1 MRVLA
6 PLVGMCTSVMLLV
19 SLAPPALADEIV
31 VDDASV
37 GVVIKGEW
45 AQSASTA
52 GFLGSGY
59 RYRSAGDG
67 SGTVTWPLP
76 ASAVA
81 GTYEVSARWT
91 SGPNR
96 ASNAPYVVTHAAGST
111 SVSVDQRT
119 NGGEWQSLGTFSFRP
134 GSDEHVTLSD
144 KADGIVIADAVRWVA
159 ATAAPGVSP
168 ASYSADARF
177 FEQTRYRID
186 RDAFWD
192 FFQKRGGLRSFG
204 YPVSREFTLFG
215 CQTQLFQRLA
225 MQQCGDNGVGTLN
238 VLEDGF
244 LPYAHF
250 QGSTVPAPDPALI
263 SAAPLPSDPAWGSKA
278 IDFVRANA
286 PETFDG
292 EPVKFFSTFG
302 STVGLDDA
310 FPQGNGDAGLLPL
323 LNLQLWGLPTST
335 PAYDPTN
342 NEFIY
347 MRFQRGMMHYDTGCR
362 CTRRLLLADYLKA
375 VLTGNRLP
383 A

>member
-1 MRVLA
+1 EGR
-6 PLVGMCTSVMLLV
+6 
-19 SLAPPALADEIV
+19 
-31 VDDASV
+31 
-37 GVVIKGEW
+37 
-45 AQSASTA
+45 
-52 GFLGSGY
+52 
-59 RYRSAGDG
+59 
-67 SGTVTWPLP
+67 
-76 ASAVA
+76 
-81 GTYEVSARWT
+81 
-91 SGPNR
+91 
-96 ASNAPYVVTHAAGST
+96 
-111 SVSVDQRT
+111 
-119 NGGEWQSLGTFSFRP
+119 
-134 GSDEHVTLSD
+134 VTLSD
-144 KADGIVIADAVRWVA
+144 KADGIVVADAVRWVPVG
-159 ATAAPGVSP
+159 AAPSVAAAPNPPDS
-168 ASYSADARF
+168 RF
-177 FEQTRYRID
+177 FDQTGYRIE
-186 RDAFWD
+186 RDTFLD

-323 LNLQLWGLPTST
+323 LNLQLWGLPTS
-335 PAYDPTN
+335 
-342 NEFIY
+342 
-347 MRFQRGMMHYDTGCR
+347 
-362 CTRRLLLADYLKA
+362 K
-375 VLTGNRLP
+375 
-383 A
+383 